1 MSASLGSIEAGIERV
16 GGALRLTR
24 SGLWLDAQSKQPL
37 AFVSHAHGD
46 HIARHERV
54 IATEAT
60 VLLMR
65 QRLGRSFDAVRA
77 PFRQTFDLGNLKLSL
92 HPAGH
97 ILGSA
102 QLLAERDGRKVL
114 YTGDLGL
121 SPALTVEPAE
131 AQACDVL
138 VIEATF
144 GHPRY
149 RLPPRLE
156 ALADVEK
163 FVRRTLAL
171 GLRPV
176 LLSYALGKSQEVVR
190 FLGDRGFV
198 LRAAE
203 SVCAFCRVYRRAGC
217 ELPEVLP
224 FGEGDELGAGEVL
237 IWPPHLRRSL
247 SSMVGIRT
255 CALTGWAADG
265 SARKRFGGDEAI
277 PLSDHADCEQL
288 IGYAHA
294 TGARRIFTVH
304 GFTEELAAAL
314 VARGLRASPLREQ
327 KQLELFDC

>member
-1 MSASLGSIEAGIERV
+1 MSASPGSIEAGIERV

-24 SGLWLDAQSKQPL
+24 SALWLDSQSKQPL

-46 HIARHERV
+46 HIARHGRV

-65 QRLGRSFDAVRA
+65 QRLGRSFDALRV
-77 PFRQTFDLGNLKLSL
+77 PFGQAFDLGSLRLSL

-97 ILGSA
+97 IFGSA

-121 SPALTVEPAE
+121 SPSFTAEPAE
-131 AQACDVL
+131 VQRCDVL
-138 VIEATF
+138 VMEATF

-156 ALADVEK
+156 ALQRVEE
-163 FVRRTLAL
+163 FVRRTVAL

-176 LLSYALGKSQEVVR
+176 LLAYSLGKAQEVIRFLSAQGYALRADEVVR
-190 FLGDRGFV
+190 
-198 LRAAE
+198 
-203 SVCAFCRVYRRAGC
+203 SYCRVYRRAGC
-217 ELPEVLP
+217 DLPEVSA
-224 FGEGDELGAGEVL
+224 FSGELGPGEVL
-237 IWPPHLRRSL
+237 IWPPHQRRAL
-247 SSMVGIRT
+247 SSMVRART

-265 SARKRFGGDEAI
+265 SARRRFGSDEAI

-288 IGYAHA
+288 IGYALA

-304 GFTEELAAAL
+304 GFTEELAQAL